1 MSVDHWEFDML
12 QAQLGFMEFANV
24 SNPEWTEDDAE
35 TLEEYCSALMQ
46 ASHQMTGCRGHGADT
61 RASVSFD
68 ELPVI
73 QNTICVLACRMV
85 LAGAHRKDNRDE

>member
-1 MSVDHWEFDML
+1 MPVEHWEFDML
-12 QAQLGFMEFANV
+12 RAQLGFMEFANV
-24 SNPEWTEDDAE
+24 SKPEWTEEDAE

-46 ASHQMTGCRGHGADT
+46 ASHQMTGGQDHKATQKGD
-61 RASVSFD
+61 VWFG